1 MGTHNKLIN
10 ADFKFIV
17 ESIGNNQYVCSQLPD
32 RTINVTTHKPKTLL
46 FSTDKFG
53 KKIPMF
59 NSECYTYT
67 TTFHD
72 SGFSFSYAMSTS
84 LVMGESMGFPALS
97 PIEVIQNNLPNCY
110 LNFVNESFCKTALS
124 FFNDKDSIIFGKK
137 YTDGLVHF
145 TLDASNQRTVHKSY
159 LYDEERNTIYQNFDT
174 ATNKF
179 SQLFQALTFSNSW
192 FFIYE
197 SIHSDAFKFNIFH
210 RKEKQYIRV
219 LYSLNE
225 MTITHVKDKTSECIT
240 GDDVI
245 YNRLEQ
251 LIRDVIVASPT
262 DTLER
267 YITEFNLDL
276 SQLSIDEIKVLN
288 MVDY

>member
-53 KKIPMF
+53 KKVPMF

-124 FFNDKDSIIFGKK
+124 FFNDKDTIIFGK
-137 YTDGLVHF
+137 
-145 TLDASNQRTVHKSY
+145 
-159 LYDEERNTIYQNFDT
+159 
-174 ATNKF
+174 
-179 SQLFQALTFSNSW
+179 
-192 FFIYE
+192 
-197 SIHSDAFKFNIFH
+197 NI
-210 RKEKQYIRV
+210 QMV
-219 LYSLNE
+219 
-225 MTITHVKDKTSECIT
+225 
-240 GDDVI
+240 
-245 YNRLEQ
+245 
-251 LIRDVIVASPT
+251 
-262 DTLER
+262 
-267 YITEFNLDL
+267 
-276 SQLSIDEIKVLN
+276 LSISHWMPVTRERCISLIFMMKNETLSIRTSIQRPIN
-288 MVDY
+288 FHNCFKP